1 MCSSNKYLFEA
12 VYNTILAIVGL
23 NMGIFFIGIPC
34 LVFMYCAGLW
44 TGLAILNYRKY
55 AYIRRTNTP
64 SGEQQNA

>member
-34 LVFMYCAGLW
+34 LVFMYLAGLW

-55 AYIRRTNTP
+55 AYIRRTNTT
-64 SGEQQNA
+64 SREQQNA